1 LIRFAV
7 VFSALLASAAPAFAV
22 TNWVADETPDS
33 ITWEGREGNGT
44 AFGGRCTAF
53 VADIA
58 FDAEALEASSVT
70 VAIDMMSCL
79 TGEKQKDE
87 YLPAEGWFNVADYPK
102 AVFEAKTFRHEGGN
116 RYLAEG
122 TLTLRGETRPVM
134 LPFTLDIDGGKAH
147 VTGETVLNRLDFGVG
162 AGQLASPEVA
172 APEVTVRIDLTATKS
187 RGAP

>member
-1 LIRFAV
+1 VIRFAV
-7 VFSALLASAAPAFAV
+7 VFSALLANALPALAV
-22 TNWVADETPDS
+22 TGWVADETPGT
-33 ITWEGREGNGT
+33 ITWEGTDGGGT
-44 AFGGRCTAF
+44 AFSGRCTAF
-53 VADIA
+53 IADIA
-58 FDAEALEASSVT
+58 FDTEALDASSVT

-79 TGEKQKDE
+79 TGEAQKDE

-122 TLTLRGETRPVM
+122 TLTLRGETNPVT
-134 LPFTLDIDGGKAH
+134 LPFALDIDGGKAH

-172 APEVTVRIDLTATKS
+172 APEVTVRINLTATKS
-187 RGAP
+187 